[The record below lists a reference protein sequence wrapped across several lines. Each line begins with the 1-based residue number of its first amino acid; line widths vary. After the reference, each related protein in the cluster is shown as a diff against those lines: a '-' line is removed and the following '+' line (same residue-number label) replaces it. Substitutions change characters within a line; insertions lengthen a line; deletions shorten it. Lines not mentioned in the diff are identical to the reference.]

1 MRAAHNLALA
11 LCIAAAACSS
21 SDDDKD
27 KDKDDRTEAEAK
39 DDATRARGPSGS
51 DASRSEAPPEDAVD
65 SGVGVT
71 WTALY
76 RDLFSPT
83 APSGCAGSGTC
94 HGAAGESGAQ
104 GSNGYVCATKEGCRE
119 SMLSL
124 ETGLVQSRDFA
135 APRKSTLIAVL
146 RRRDANGAIVGSM
159 PKRSS
164 YVFSEDSI
172 RRIETWIANGAPDD

>member
-11 LCIAAAACSS
+11 LVTIAAAACSS
-21 SDDDKD
+21 STDDDH
-27 KDKDDRTEAEAK
+27 DKDDDDRTAEEAE
-39 DDATRARGPSGS
+39 DSHARGPSSGTPIG
-51 DASRSEAPPEDAVD
+51 APPEDTVD
-65 SGVGVT
+65 AGAGVT

-76 RDLFSPT
+76 RDLFGPT
-83 APSGCAGSGTC
+83 TPSGCAGSGAC
-94 HGAAGESGAQ
+94 HGSAGESGAQ
-104 GSNGYVCATKEGCRE
+104 ASNGYVCATKGGCRE

-135 APRKSTLIAVL
+135 APSKSMLVDVL
-146 RRRDANGAIVGSM
+146 RRRDANGTIVGSM

-164 YVFSEDSI
+164 YVFSSDSI

>member
-11 LCIAAAACSS
+11 LFIAAAACSS
-21 SDDDKD
+21 SSDDD

-39 DDATRARGPSGS
+39 DDTTRARGPSGGS
-51 DASRSEAPPEDAVD
+51 TSGAEAPPEGTVDA
-65 SGVGVT
+65 GVGVT

-76 RDLFSPT
+76 RDLFGPS
-83 APSGCAGSGTC
+83 AESGCAGSGTC
-94 HGAAGESGAQ
+94 HGAAGESGAE
-104 GSNGYVCATKEGCRE
+104 GSNGYVCATKDGCRE
-119 SMLSL
+119 SLLSL

-135 APRKSTLIAVL
+135 APSKSTLIDVL

-164 YVFSEDSI
+164 YVFSQDSI

>member
-1 MRAAHNLALA
+1 MRAAHWLAFA
-11 LCIAAAACSS
+11 LFISVAACSS
-21 SDDDKD
+21 THDEDKEAHE
-27 KDKDDRTEAEAK
+27 KDEAAPAHGSSSS
-39 DDATRARGPSGS
+39 DATTP
-51 DASRSEAPPEDAVD
+51 EVPPEDLVD
-65 SGVGVT
+65 AGAGVT

-76 RDLFSPT
+76 LDLFGPT
-83 APSGCAGSGTC
+83 APSGCAGSGVC

-104 GSNGYVCATKEGCRE
+104 ASNGYVCATKDGCRE

-135 APRKSTLIAVL
+135 APSKSTLVDVL
-146 RRRDANGAIVGSM
+146 RRRAAGGAVVGSM

-164 YVFSEDSI
+164 YVFSHDSI